1 MHGIPLLRDLV
12 ILVAIAVP
20 VVVLAYRLRIP
31 SVVGFLV
38 SGIAIGPTAL
48 GLVREV
54 ESVQTLAEI
63 GVVLLLFAVGL
74 ELSLSRI
81 VKMGRLVMVGGALQ
95 LVGTMLAVTAV
106 VLALGED

>member
-38 SGIAIGPTAL
+38 SGIAIVFG
-48 GLVREV
+48 
-54 ESVQTLAEI
+54 
-63 GVVLLLFAVGL
+63 LLLLAGG
-74 ELSLSRI
+74 
-81 VKMGRLVMVGGALQ
+81 GRR
-95 LVGTMLAVTAV
+95 
-106 VLALGED
+106 D